1 MKSICKLL
9 FLMVLLFAAKE
20 THAQKKFQ
28 ETREFGVMV
37 GTSYYIGD
45 LNPYRHFGGDLSV
58 GAGAMYRENLN
69 KRWSIKGQ
77 VFYGMISASDA
88 DSDDAWAES
97 RKWQISEAELV
108 NQTYDTITAVALI
121 PDDAQTWMIN
131 VYTKDR
137 GDGNLVVTSSYQQAP

>member
-1 MKSICKLL
+1 MLICRAEFCTKYPFQYAKL
-9 FLMVLLFAAKE
+9 
-20 THAQKKFQ
+20 
-28 ETREFGVMV
+28 
-37 GTSYYIGD
+37 I
-45 LNPYRHFGGDLSV
+45 
-58 GAGAMYRENLN
+58 
-69 KRWSIKGQ
+69 WSP
-77 VFYGMISASDA
+77 